1 MGNFNVA
8 NLAALALASQ
18 ATLASAAA
26 IHPRQ
31 APASPK
37 TARYCDNSLG
47 ATVCYSEF
55 TAATSGT
62 VFRFAIPE
70 VQKAPF
76 DTLVQVVAP
85 VAVGWAG
92 LAFGGS
98 MAQNPL
104 GLVWVN
110 GDKGVASSRWAV
122 GHTPPTAYTGAS
134 YNVLNTVKNAT
145 HWTVDAVCHGCSI
158 WGTNS
163 TSLNPNSVNKIG
175 YATSKTAPTT
185 PSSNLS
191 TISIHSE
198 KGVVLHDL
206 SVGKVDSNTFQR
218 YLLYLSSNP
227 SESPGGDGDG
237 SASSANLPVP
247 TLPKNIPTTTIGLP
261 QTQPGQGQPAKTT
274 PIAQTT
280 IDASYAPT
288 TIKGTPARPTGV
300 TVTVTVTSTPRV
312 GGGNPFQPTAVPTPC
327 SRGGFGGFGGFGG
340 GRYCTVPA
348 YGGGG
353 STGGGGDDGDDGDD
367 DGSSTGYGNG
377 RGGGSGGFGGF
388 GGGGLG
394 GGGLG
399 GGAGGGFGG
408 GGLGGGVG
416 TGSGSGRGGGSGFG
430 GFGGGG
436 FGGGLGGGFGG
447 GAGAGAGGDDDGDD

>member
-26 IHPRQ
+26 IHDPRQ
-31 APASPK
+31 AAAAPK
-37 TARYCDNSLG
+37 TARYCDTSLG
-47 ATVCYSEF
+47 TSVCYSEF

-98 MAQNPL
+98 MVQNPL
-104 GLVWVN
+104 ALLWVN
-110 GDKGVASSRWAV
+110 GDKGVASSRWAA
-122 GHTPPTAYTGAS
+122 GHTPPTAYAGAS
-134 YNVLNTVKNAT
+134 YSVLNTVKNAT
-145 HWTVDAVCHGCSI
+145 HWTVDAVCHGCST
-158 WGTNS
+158 WGTNN
-163 TSLNPNSVNKIG
+163 TSLNPNGVNNIG

-191 TISIHSE
+191 TIAVHSE
-198 KGVVLHDL
+198 KGVVPHDL

-227 SESPGGDGDG
+227 SSSSGSGDGGDGG
-237 SASSANLPVP
+237 AAPSSVDLPVP

-261 QTQPGQGQPAKTT
+261 QTQTAPGQPAKTT
-274 PIAQTT
+274 PVAQTT

-288 TIKGTPARPTGV
+288 TIVGTPARTTGV
-300 TVTVTVTSTPRV
+300 TVTVTVTSTPR
-312 GGGNPFQPTAVPTPC
+312 GGFRPTAVPTPC
-327 SRGGFGGFGGFGG
+327 NRGGFGGFGGFGG

-353 STGGGGDDGDDGDD
+353 SGTGNGGDGSGDDGGDD
-367 DGSSTGYGNG
+367 DGSSTGYGSG

-388 GGGGLG
+388 GGGGE
-394 GGGLG
+394 
-399 GGAGGGFGG
+399 
-408 GGLGGGVG
+408 
-416 TGSGSGRGGGSGFG
+416 GSGYGSGRGGGTGF
-430 GFGGGG
+430 GGG
-436 FGGGLGGGFGG
+436 FGGGLGV
-447 GAGAGAGGDDDGDD
+447 GAGSGAGSDGGDGDD